1 MINANSTN
9 PGKYAGSINAILAG
23 AVATPPEDS
32 SAPGKKD
39 VDLQDYVGY
48 YSDQPATS
56 ELYISTWGGDL
67 VMLTLPNDN
76 PPASMVLYRHI
87 EKDTFRRVG
96 NDGELREALVFER
109 DTDGRVFRYKTFENY
124 VVRTDRQEPYNSYR
138 L

>member
-1 MINANSTN
+1 
-9 PGKYAGSINAILAG
+9 
-23 AVATPPEDS
+23 
-32 SAPGKKD
+32 
-39 VDLQDYVGY
+39 
-48 YSDQPATS
+48 
-56 ELYISTWGGDL
+56 
-67 VMLTLPNDN
+67 MLTLPNDN